1 MNEKEPIIVIE
12 NKPDKVKIEQ
22 TESFNVNL
30 TLGLDEMGD
39 YYLQIDFKDLNE
51 IQFKK
56 LVELSK
62 FNRRLELDSEIIKK
76 ENYNI
81 THIVVT
87 EFSANNS
94 LNMKWKCLSDDPSLY
109 EGLNG

>member
-1 MNEKEPIIVIE
+1 MNKKEPIIVVE

-30 TLGLDEMGD
+30 TLGLDEM
-39 YYLQIDFKDLNE
+39 
-51 IQFKK
+51 QFKK

-62 FNRRLELDSEIIKK
+62 LNRRLEFDSEIVKK

>member
-1 MNEKEPIIVIE
+1 MNKKEPIIVVE

-30 TLGLDEMGD
+30 TLGLDEM
-39 YYLQIDFKDLNE
+39 
-51 IQFKK
+51 QFKK

-62 FNRRLELDSEIIKK
+62 LNRRLEFDSEIVKK

-94 LNMKWKCLSDDPSLY
+94 FNMKWKCLSDDPSLY